1 MRSARLLAL
10 AVLLPL
16 LLVAPR
22 LATAA
27 AAADTAA
34 ADAASERDRAQV
46 RARHPELDFALLERF
61 YEVYSPDL
69 LAEWRRRA
77 ESGRAEESAEYL
89 ERLAAH
95 FLQLEEVRR
104 SDRAEYERLLEY
116 ERLQRQIRLLSRE
129 VQRLL
134 ALGGEL
140 LSQETEAAR
149 QDNLAQAQRTLRELL
164 ERAFDESLRQQLHE
178 IDRLQD
184 EVDAL
189 RRLVGEPRMS
199 RQQTLARQYRKLPGQ
214 PLPQEGGQTPP
225 PDGGQAPP
233 ARP

>member
-1 MRSARLLAL
+1 M
-10 AVLLPL
+10 
-16 LLVAPR
+16 
-22 LATAA
+22 
-27 AAADTAA
+27 
-34 ADAASERDRAQV
+34 
-46 RARHPELDFALLERF
+46 RARHPQLDFALLERF

-77 ESGRAEESAEYL
+77 EAGRAGESAEYL
-89 ERLAAH
+89 QRLAEH

-140 LSQETEAAR
+140 LSPETEAAR
-149 QDNLAQAQRTLRELL
+149 QANLAQAQRTLRELL

-189 RRLVGEPRMS
+189 RRLVGERRMN
-199 RQQTLARQYRKLPGQ
+199 RQQTLARQYRKLTGQ
-214 PLPQEGGQTPP
+214 PLPPDDGGEQPPP
-225 PDGGQAPP
+225 PDDGQEP